1 VAGKPDV
8 DLDSMT
14 AEQLTNLIN
23 MAQAKRAEKLEE
35 ARAALI
41 TEMAKRRWS
50 SAFRSIS
57 STPWPRE
64 PAGLA
69 PTADARRE
77 RIPERPCR
85 PSIVVRAARLGQD
98 AAVHLAGWLRWRTQD
113 GGATS
118 FAYCK

>member
-23 MAQAKRAEKLEE
+23 MAQAKRAGKLEE

-85 PSIVVRAARLGQD
+85 PSIVVRALENTGRRRDEFRVLQ
-98 AAVHLAGWLRWRTQD
+98 VTHFR
-113 GGATS
+113 GGG
-118 FAYCK
+118 